1 MMRHLVTYMM
11 CHIISSVS
19 LLYIHI
25 IETRTDVFLS
35 MHYYNVILVHVRI
48 IFVCMKEQCYN

>member
-1 MMRHLVTYMM
+1 MM

-19 LLYIHI
+19 L
-25 IETRTDVFLS
+25 IETRTDVFLN

-48 IFVCMKEQCYN
+48 LFVCMKDQC